1 MKLAWI
7 LKFDLFKSIFCVLA
21 VIVAPIY
28 ASHVYTY
35 NISDFE
41 SLSLSLRGYKIISG
55 INTLAPK
62 TDALKAAVTSIATAN
77 KDKTTDKN
85 RDESTTKA
93 VLKVDRAEDDT
104 VPWPRLYGATKND
117 PYPTKGTPVE
127 GHNLCKA
134 YSTGTNRTDCVYKHP
149 EVVNYVIFT
158 ESPRNICPYTL
169 YTSFISQRRSS
180 FIATTKL

>member
-1 MKLAWI
+1 M
-7 LKFDLFKSIFCVLA
+7 KFDLFKSIFCVLA
-21 VIVAPIY
+21 IAVAPIMLLM
-28 ASHVYTY
+28 YTY
-35 NISDFE
+35 KISHFE
-41 SLSLSLRGYKIISG
+41 PTNTLSLSLSSG
-55 INTLAPK
+55 IENTLAHK
-62 TDALKAAVTSIATAN
+62 TDALKAAVTSIVTA
-77 KDKTTDKN
+77 DKN
-85 RDESTTKA
+85 RDGSTTKA

-104 VPWPRLYGATKND
+104 VPWLPIPDCMELRKND
-117 PYPTKGTPVE
+117 PYPTKGTRVE
-127 GHNLCKA
+127 GHDLCKA